1 MQNTPIYRPR
11 SVYFPTTLLIITAG
25 LASRKFSCIFPNF
38 INDYLG
44 DMLWAM
50 MIYSMF
56 SLIFNRAKIRNIAS
70 AALLFCF
77 FIELSQL
84 YHRPW
89 IDAIRHTRLGGLILG
104 FGFLWTDLIAYSIG
118 VALCLIIERSFF
130 YKK

>member
-1 MQNTPIYRPR
+1 
-11 SVYFPTTLLIITAG
+11 
-25 LASRKFSCIFPNF
+25 
-38 INDYLG
+38 
-44 DMLWAM
+44 M

-118 VALCLIIERSFF
+118 VALCFIIERFFF